1 MKAFVI
7 DAFKT
12 KGELRD
18 QAEPPLGDDG
28 IRVAVHVAGI
38 NPIDW
43 KIRDGEAGPRG
54 FPYVLGQDFAGVVEA
69 VSGAPHARIGERVFG
84 CARANGGYAEETAL
98 PNKLQDSPYTRIPDD
113 LSDAVAAALPTPG
126 LTALASLAVLGVGPT
141 TRLLIVGA
149 AGAVGRIA
157 LQASAHSGAAVT
169 AVVQSGQGEKIRGDG
184 AKDVVETAG
193 SAVTALGKEHAHAFD
208 AVLDLVSDA
217 DTLKANASLVR
228 QGGKLVT
235 TIRAADETWFAERGL
250 TATNIVMN
258 KTPQSSPSGLDE
270 LARLVT
276 SGVVSIDAPTE
287 RPLSEA
293 GAVLDGL
300 KDRKLSGKFV
310 LRVAP

>member
-1 MKAFVI
+1 
-7 DAFKT
+7 
-12 KGELRD
+12 
-18 QAEPPLGDDG
+18 
-28 IRVAVHVAGI
+28 
-38 NPIDW
+38 
-43 KIRDGEAGPRG
+43 
-54 FPYVLGQDFAGVVEA
+54 
-69 VSGAPHARIGERVFG
+69 
-84 CARANGGYAEETAL
+84 L
-98 PNKLQDSPYTRIPDD
+98 PNNLQDSPYAHIPDD

-126 LTALASLAVLGVGPT
+126 LTALASLALLSVGSN

-157 LQASAHSGAAVT
+157 LQAAAHSGAAVT
-169 AVVQSGQGEKIRGDG
+169 AVVQPGQGERISVCG
-184 AKDVVETAG
+184 AKDVVETTG
-193 SAVTALGKEHAHAFD
+193 SAVTALGKEHAQAFD

-217 DTLKANASLVR
+217 DPLKANASLVR

-235 TIRAADETWFAERGL
+235 TIHVADEPWFAARGI
-250 TATNIVMN
+250 TATNVVMN

-276 SGVVSIDAPTE
+276 SGVVSIDTPTE